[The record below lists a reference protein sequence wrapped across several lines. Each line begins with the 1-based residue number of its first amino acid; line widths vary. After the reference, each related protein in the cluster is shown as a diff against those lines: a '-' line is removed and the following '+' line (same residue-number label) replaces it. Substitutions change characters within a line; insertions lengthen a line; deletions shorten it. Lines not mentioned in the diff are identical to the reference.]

1 MMSRKQFEILYYPRA
16 GRFFSKLPQKIK
28 SKLILKIEKIAENP
42 NLIGN
47 LDIKKLATT
56 KSSWRLRQGN
66 IRVIYEID
74 WKNKSIYVWEI
85 DFRSNVYKN

>member
-1 MMSRKQFEILYYPRA
+1 MSRKQFEILYLPRA
-16 GRFFSKLPQKIK
+16 SKFFNKLPHKIK
-28 SKLILKIEKIAENP
+28 SGLISKIEKIAEDP
-42 NLIGN
+42 IQIGN

-74 WKNKSIYVWEI
+74 WKNKTLYIWEI
-85 DFRSNVYKN
+85 DFRGNIYKN